1 VTRRLTPG
9 EQKNLLV
16 VLIVVLV
23 FILAMTIALG
33 KVEKDTSY
41 GLEDAIRFLTILGA
55 GVAFGHS
62 GNPPAEK

>member
-1 VTRRLTPG
+1 VRRITPS
-9 EQKNLLV
+9 EQRNILVLL
-16 VLIVVLV
+16 IIVLV

-55 GVAFGHS
+55 GLAFGRS
-62 GNPPAEK
+62 GDSTADK